1 MLLRPAVV
9 AKLPPT
15 ETTLPAEG
23 CPLVA
28 AGIIAS
34 IPGITKSQGRRSM
47 VHDPKSGP
55 QHNGLALP
63 HGLAVGQV
71 VNSLPTC
78 QN

>member
-1 MLLRPAVV
+1 MEDRMLPPAVV

-34 IPGITKSQGRRSM
+34 IPGELVKLPWHCASRTAEDGRASKGIRL
-47 VHDPKSGP
+47 
-55 QHNGLALP
+55 GLRALSRAEE
-63 HGLAVGQV
+63 GVR
-71 VNSLPTC
+71 T
-78 QN
+78 